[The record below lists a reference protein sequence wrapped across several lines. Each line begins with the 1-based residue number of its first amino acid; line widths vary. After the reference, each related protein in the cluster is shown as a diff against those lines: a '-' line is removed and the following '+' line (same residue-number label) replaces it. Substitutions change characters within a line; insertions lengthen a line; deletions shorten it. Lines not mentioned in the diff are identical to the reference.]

1 MIVLGEEVKIFGSIP
16 ISPNDGIDLKSFPTA
31 MDGTPRI
38 LQLLTKWGPGCFMSK
53 AGRAMSGIACF
64 WLSDGL

>member
-53 AGRAMSGIACF
+53 AGRACF
-64 WLSDGL
+64 WLSNGL